1 MIWDDKAADLDAEVD
16 TFNRKHPSGK
26 ISWKRIS
33 SGGEYFLGLYMY
45 GSAFSMATS
54 ATEAI
59 LRIRAVDNYL
69 DYVKG
74 HRDDVRTR
82 LKARK
87 NGTIIEN
94 R

>member
-16 TFNRKHPSGK
+16 AFNRKHPSGK

-45 GSAFSMATS
+45 GSAFSTAMS

-69 DYVKG
+69 DYVNDEKA
-74 HRDDVRTR
+74 R
-82 LKARK
+82 LKAQK
-87 NGTIIEN
+87 NGTKIEN